1 MALHYTQGQKSDRGI
16 MGKRQLIMAMLA
28 SSLLGG
34 LIVLL
39 GMSILGDGSSS
50 NTPLQ
55 GNTIATA
62 RFDDVN
68 TTPRNYVV
76 PEGINFI
83 KASSESVPAVVHI
96 TNTMKVS
103 GSNWSRV
110 FRGNRRAR
118 QSTGSGVL
126 ISADGYIA
134 TNFHV
139 VEDADELEV
148 RLDDNRRLE
157 ATLVGTDRDTD
168 LALIKVEAQNM
179 PFVQFGDSDNVQIGE
194 WVLAVG
200 NPFDLN
206 NTVTAG
212 IVSAKARN
220 INLISGLQNQYG
232 IESFIQTDA
241 VVNRGNSG
249 GALVNLEGE
258 LIGINTAIA
267 TNTGTFSGYSFAV
280 PSILVK
286 KVMDD
291 LLEFG
296 SVQRGL
302 LGIQIRDAEGVG
314 TSELSGVW
322 IREITAG
329 GAAEDAGLAVN
340 DVIVGIDDRE
350 VKTTSQLQE
359 LVARKRPGDDVLVK
373 YKRDGNLKESTL
385 TLKKREEIVASNRE
399 LERYLEE
406 EIPLTFEIEGA
417 TFKNVSERLKRK
429 LRIDGG
435 AQVDR
440 LGRGAWRK
448 SEVKEGFVIMK
459 IGDEEI
465 TDITDLEEILETK
478 DDDFYV
484 LGKYPDGK
492 KKYYRI
498 DW

>member
-1 MALHYTQGQKSDRGI
+1 MIS
-16 MGKRQLIMAMLA
+16 KRQFFAGVLV

-39 GMSILGDGSSS
+39 GVGLFTGSSANENGLERRS
-50 NTPLQ
+50 TSMTTSF
-55 GNTIATA
+55 GDI
-62 RFDDVN
+62 DDA
-68 TTPRNYVV
+68 PKNYIV
-76 PEGINFI
+76 PEGINFV
-83 KASSESVPAVVHI
+83 KASRAIVPAVVHI
-96 TNTMKVS
+96 TNRSEVRGRS
-103 GSNWSRV
+103 RSWSRL
-110 FRGNRRAR
+110 FGDRRMR

-126 ISADGYIA
+126 ISSDGYIA
-134 TNFHV
+134 TNYHV

-148 RLDDNRRLE
+148 RLDDNRRVDAE
-157 ATLVGTDRDTD
+157 LVGVDPDTD
-168 LALIKVEAQNM
+168 LALIKIDAGSL
-179 PFVQFGDSDNVQIGE
+179 PFVEFGDSDQVEIGE

-220 INLISGLQNQYG
+220 INLIAGRQNQYG

-267 TNTGTFSGYSFAV
+267 TNTGTFNGYSFAV

-296 SVQRGL
+296 EVQRGL
-302 LGIQIRDAEGVG
+302 LGVQIRDADGRF
-314 TSELSGVW
+314 TDELSGVH
-322 IREITAG
+322 ISSVSPG
-329 GAAEDAGLAVN
+329 GAAEKAGLKVD

-350 VKTTSQLQE
+350 VRTTSELQE
-359 LVARKRPGDDVLVK
+359 FVARKRPGDKISVK
-373 YKRDGNLKESTL
+373 FKRDGRNKDVSLELMKKEGFVVSAPEEVHL
-385 TLKKREEIVASNRE
+385 T
-399 LERYLEE
+399 Y
-406 EIPLTFEIEGA
+406 EIEGSVF
-417 TFKNVSERLKRK
+417 TDISSETKSI

-435 AQVDR
+435 VQISKLDE
-440 LGRGAWRK
+440 GAWK
-448 SEVKEGFVIMK
+448 DAGIKEGFVITK
-459 IGDEEI
+459 VGDE
-465 TDITDLEEILETK
+465 DIEDLEEFQQLLDTK
-478 DDDFYV
+478 KRDFYV
-484 LGKYPDGK
+484 MGKYPNGDK
-492 KKYYRI
+492 EYYKI

>member
-1 MALHYTQGQKSDRGI
+1 ME
-16 MGKRQLIMAMLA
+16 KRQLIFAMMA
-28 SSLLGG
+28 SSLFGG

-39 GMSILGDGSSS
+39 GLSLLGDK
-50 NTPLQ
+50 TPNNLALPR
-55 GNTIATA
+55 NAVNTA
-62 RFDDVN
+62 RFDDIDHS
-68 TTPRNYVV
+68 PRNYVV

-83 KASSESVPAVVHI
+83 KASGKSVPAVVHI
-96 TNTMKVS
+96 TNTVKVS
-103 GSNWSRV
+103 GGSTWGSI
-110 FRGNRRAR
+110 FRGNRRTR

-134 TNFHV
+134 TNYHV
-139 VEDADELEV
+139 VENTEALEV

-157 ATLVGTDRDTD
+157 ATLIGTDRDTD
-168 LALIKVEAQNM
+168 LALIKVEAQNL
-179 PFVQFGDSDNVQIGE
+179 PFVQFGNSDDVHIGE

-220 INLISGLQNQYG
+220 INLINDLQNRYG

-267 TNTGTFSGYSFAV
+267 THTGTFNGYSFAV

-296 SVQRGL
+296 TVQRGL
-302 LGIQIRDAEGVG
+302 LGIQIRDAEGLG
-314 TSELSGVW
+314 TAELSGVW
-322 IREITAG
+322 IRDISPG
-329 GAAEDAGLAVN
+329 GAAEAAGLKID
-340 DVIVGIDDRE
+340 DVIIGIDDRE

-359 LVARKRPGDDVLVK
+359 LVARKRPGDAVLVK
-373 YKRDGNLKESTL
+373 YKRNGDLMESTL
-385 TLKKREEIVASNRE
+385 TLKKRMEIANNLNRE
-399 LERYLEE
+399 ERHPEDEAFLFYK
-406 EIPLTFEIEGA
+406 IEG
-417 TFKNVSERLKRK
+417 TVFINVPTRLKRS
-429 LRIDGG
+429 LRIEGG
-435 AQVDR
+435 AQVHR
-440 LGRGAWRK
+440 LGRGAWKK
-448 SEVKEGFVIMK
+448 SGVKAGFIITKV
-459 IGDEEI
+459 GDEEI
-465 TDITDLEEILETK
+465 RNVTDLKEVLDSK
-478 DDDFYV
+478 GDDFDIW
-484 LGKYPDGK
+484 GKYPDGEK
-492 KKYYRI
+492 ESYRI

>member
-1 MALHYTQGQKSDRGI
+1 
-16 MGKRQLIMAMLA
+16 MGKRQLILAMIG
-28 SSLLGG
+28 SSLFGG
-34 LIVLL
+34 IVVLIGLNLMGV
-39 GMSILGDGSSS
+39 GPETPQIDNT
-50 NTPLQ
+50 NTPSTVTTRLSE
-55 GNTIATA
+55 I
-62 RFDDVN
+62 D

-83 KASSESVPAVVHI
+83 KASDEAVPAVVHI

-103 GSNWSRV
+103 GNSGNWRL
-110 FRGNRRAR
+110 FRGNRRSR

-157 ATLVGTDRDTD
+157 ATLIGTDRDTD
-168 LALIKVEAQNM
+168 LALIKVDTDDLPYVE
-179 PFVQFGDSDNVQIGE
+179 FGNSDGVQIGE

-220 INLISGLQNQYG
+220 INLISGQQNAYG

-267 TNTGTFSGYSFAV
+267 TNTGTFNGYSFAV

-296 SVQRGL
+296 QVQRGL
-302 LGIQIRDAEGVG
+302 LGIQIRDAEGLG

-322 IREITAG
+322 IRSITPG
-329 GAAEDAGLAVN
+329 GAAEAAGLEED
-340 DVIVGIDDRE
+340 DVIVGIDERE
-350 VKTTSQLQE
+350 VKTTSELQE

-373 YKRDGNLKESTL
+373 YKRDGDVLQSTL
-385 TLKKREEIVASNRE
+385 TLKKREQMIEDVSNPGF
-399 LERYLEE
+399 LPEE
-406 EIPLTFEIEGA
+406 VPLTFEIEGA
-417 TFKNVSERLKRK
+417 IFKDVSQRVQRSLRL
-429 LRIDGG
+429 DGG
-435 AQVDR
+435 AQIDR
-440 LGRGAWRK
+440 LDRGAWKK
-448 SEVKEGFVIMK
+448 SGVKEGFIILK
-459 IGDEEI
+459 IGDEDI
-465 TDITDLEEILETK
+465 TSITDLEEALETK
-478 DDDFYV
+478 VDDFYV
-484 LGKYPDGK
+484 LGKYPEGEK
-492 KKYYRI
+492 RYYRI

>member
-39 GMSILGDGSSS
+39 GMSVLGGGSSS
-50 NTPLQ
+50 TTPLQ

-62 RFDDVN
+62 RYDEVN
-68 TTPRNYVV
+68 TAPRNYVV

-96 TNTMKVS
+96 TNTMEVS

-249 GALVNLEGE
+249 GALVNMEGE

-267 TNTGTFSGYSFAV
+267 TYTGTFIGYSYAV
-280 PSILVK
+280 RSILVK

-322 IREITAG
+322 IREITPGGAG
-329 GAAEDAGLAVN
+329 GVAASHHRTQHPARTGRKALAG
-340 DVIVGIDDRE
+340 
-350 VKTTSQLQE
+350 
-359 LVARKRPGDDVLVK
+359 
-373 YKRDGNLKESTL
+373 
-385 TLKKREEIVASNRE
+385 
-399 LERYLEE
+399 
-406 EIPLTFEIEGA
+406 
-417 TFKNVSERLKRK
+417 
-429 LRIDGG
+429 
-435 AQVDR
+435 
-440 LGRGAWRK
+440 
-448 SEVKEGFVIMK
+448 SEV
-459 IGDEEI
+459 
-465 TDITDLEEILETK
+465 
-478 DDDFYV
+478 
-484 LGKYPDGK
+484 
-492 KKYYRI
+492 RR
-498 DW
+498 